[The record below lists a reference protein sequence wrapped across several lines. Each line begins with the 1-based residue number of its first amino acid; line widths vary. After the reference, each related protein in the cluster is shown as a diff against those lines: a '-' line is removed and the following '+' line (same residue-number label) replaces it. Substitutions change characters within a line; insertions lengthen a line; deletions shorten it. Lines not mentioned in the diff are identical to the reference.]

1 MTSRLVLL
9 AIPLLLA
16 GCAGAPAEQV
26 EELPTD
32 SGAAEETR
40 LADDVQEGEEWTDT
54 PMDDEVAAP
63 EGLVLTMAEVE
74 MNDSEASCWSVIDG
88 QVYDLTEWISR
99 HPGGAS
105 RIIQLCGTDGTSL
118 FQGQHGGSSGP
129 ESTLE
134 AYLLGSL
141 QER

>member
-1 MTSRLVLL
+1 MTPRLVLL

-16 GCAGAPAEQV
+16 GCAAAPAEEVQ
-26 EELPTD
+26 ELPAD
-32 SGAAEETR
+32 SGNAEETR
-40 LADDVQEGEEWTDT
+40 LADDVQDGEEWTDT

-74 MNDSEASCWSVIDG
+74 VNDSEESCWSVIDG
-88 QVYDLTEWISR
+88 QVYDLTEWISK

-134 AYLLGSL
+134 GYLLGPL
-141 QER
+141 G

>member
-1 MTSRLVLL
+1 MTPRLVLL

-16 GCAGAPAEQV
+16 GCAAAPAEEVQ
-26 EELPTD
+26 ELPAD
-32 SGAAEETR
+32 SGNAEETR

-54 PMDDEVAAP
+54 PMDGDTAAP
-63 EGLVLTMAEVE
+63 EGLILTMADVE
-74 MNDSEASCWSVIDG
+74 MNDSEESCWSVIDG
-88 QVYDLTEWISR
+88 QVYDLTDWISK

-134 AYLLGSL
+134 GYLLGSL
-141 QER
+141 Q

>member
-1 MTSRLVLL
+1 MSPKLLLL
-9 AIPLLLA
+9 ALPLLLV
-16 GCAGAPAEQV
+16 GCASAPAE
-26 EELPTD
+26 D
-32 SGAAEETR
+32 SNEVPAPSDAAGETR

-54 PMDDEVAAP
+54 PMEGDAAAP
-63 EGLVLTMAEVE
+63 DGLMLTMADVE
-74 MNDSEASCWSVIDG
+74 MNDSEESCWCVIDG
-88 QVYDLTEWISR
+88 QVYDLTDWISK

-134 AYLLGSL
+134 GYLLGAL
-141 QER
+141 Q

>member
-1 MTSRLVLL
+1 MTPRLVLL

-16 GCAGAPAEQV
+16 GCAAAPAEEVQ
-26 EELPTD
+26 ELPAD
-32 SGAAEETR
+32 SGNAEETR

-54 PMDDEVAAP
+54 PMDGEVAAP

-74 MNDSEASCWSVIDG
+74 VNDSEESCWSVIDG
-88 QVYDLTEWISR
+88 QVYDLTEWISK

-134 AYLLGSL
+134 GYLLGPL
-141 QER
+141 G

>member
-1 MTSRLVLL
+1 MTTRALLLLVP
-9 AIPLLLA
+9 ILLA
-16 GCAGAPAEQV
+16 GCAGAPAEPV
-26 EELPTD
+26 EELPSD
-32 SGAAEETR
+32 SEMSGETR

-54 PMDDEVAAP
+54 PMGEEAAP
-63 EGLVLTMAEVE
+63 ENLVLTMDQVA
-74 MNDSEASCWSVIDG
+74 MNDSEESCWSVVDG
-88 QVYDLTEWISR
+88 SVYDLTDWINK

-134 AYLLGSL
+134 GYLLGPL
-141 QER
+141 Q

>member
-1 MTSRLVLL
+1 MTPRIVLL

-16 GCAGAPAEQV
+16 GCTSAPAEQA
-26 EELPTD
+26 EELPAE
-32 SGAAEETR
+32 SGAAGETR

-54 PMDDEVAAP
+54 PMEGDTAAP
-63 EGLVLTMAEVE
+63 DGLTLTMADVQ
-74 MNDSEASCWSVIDG
+74 MNDSEESCWSVIDG
-88 QVYDLTEWISR
+88 QVYDLTEWISK

-134 AYLLGSL
+134 GYVLGPV
-141 QER
+141 Q